1 MVLGKTLFT
10 IPGRGF
16 PLGESIT
23 YNSMDLRGGPL
34 GQSWHLGSDITVIEN
49 NNGDVVYNAY
59 DGSIYTFKPD
69 GSGGYIAPAGIYLK
83 MEKVGSGNF
92 TITDKNQNFYTF
104 QDNKIT
110 QATDRNGNIT
120 SYEYINGRLNKV
132 TDPSMRCADYSYYSD
147 GKLWKIVTPN
157 NNSYEFVYNDDKIT
171 QIIDPLGVVNISYG
185 VYGDS
190 LIFTDP
196 LNRVSKFNLN
206 NNRQVVNVRDART
219 TGSDIYQTNF
229 NQTIQDNNI
238 VTTVTDPGNRSFTYY
253 HDPNTGNLIQYATQM
268 GDTWQY
274 TWENNNMI
282 TAQDAKG
289 KTEYQ
294 YDSRGNITK
303 KIRFLSTTK
312 IEEKMQYN
320 QNNQL
325 TKYTDG
331 EGVVTDYTYD
341 IKGNLLSTINP
352 NLKESNG
359 KLYDNYGNVLESSPK
374 LSSTHNLVENG
385 SFENVGANGY
395 PAEWSRIGSGA
406 TITTESLVTEG
417 FNLHGKRALK
427 ISNNTKVYD
436 GVYQNVEFRGAE
448 NGMCLTVRA
457 DVFMVD
463 VKDAS
468 IKMYYG
474 VDEEDKVYS
483 DVANLS
489 GNGAYQVIF
498 TS

>member
-1 MVLGKTLFT
+1 
-10 IPGRGF
+10 
-16 PLGESIT
+16 
-23 YNSMDLRGGPL
+23 
-34 GQSWHLGSDITVIEN
+34 
-49 NNGDVVYNAY
+49 
-59 DGSIYTFKPD
+59 
-69 GSGGYIAPAGIYLK
+69 
-83 MEKVGSGNF
+83 
-92 TITDKNQNFYTF
+92 
-104 QDNKIT
+104 
-110 QATDRNGNIT
+110 
-120 SYEYINGRLNKV
+120 
-132 TDPSMRCADYSYYSD
+132 
-147 GKLWKIVTPN
+147 
-157 NNSYEFVYNDDKIT
+157 
-171 QIIDPLGVVNISYG
+171 
-185 VYGDS
+185 
-190 LIFTDP
+190 
-196 LNRVSKFNLN
+196 
-206 NNRQVVNVRDART
+206 
-219 TGSDIYQTNF
+219 
-229 NQTIQDNNI
+229 
-238 VTTVTDPGNRSFTYY
+238 
-253 HDPNTGNLIQYATQM
+253 
-268 GDTWQY
+268 
-274 TWENNNMI
+274 
-282 TAQDAKG
+282 
-289 KTEYQ
+289 
-294 YDSRGNITK
+294 
-303 KIRFLSTTK
+303 
-312 IEEKMQYN
+312 MQYN

-498 TS
+498 TSQIANYEDIYGHYTECDDDCGINIFLELKDTGTIWLDDIQVEIGNPDIFTTSLFNSVENGGFENGLSYWNSTGATPIVNDAEPFGGKYRASLSRTTSGEARCTCSPW